1 MSHPNTQLRTYARI
15 IGIIGIL
22 GFFIHLF
29 VFVIPALLDTEHPN
43 TTADTSLLGFLILGY
58 IFAWYRE
65 NEGGIMLMFI
75 TVILG
80 LSYYYLDPANNL
92 IITMVVCIPLFA
104 SGLLFYTYYRQV
116 TKNKA

>member
-1 MSHPNTQLRTYARI
+1 MSQPNTQLRTYARI
-15 IGIIGIL
+15 MGLIGIL

-29 VFVIPALLDTEHPN
+29 IFVIPALLDTEHPN

-58 IFAWYRE
+58 IFAWFME

-80 LSYYYLDPANNL
+80 MTYYYQDPSQNL
-92 IITMVVCIPLFA
+92 VITLVVCIPLFL
-104 SGLLFYTYYRQV
+104 SGLLFYTYYRQEI
-116 TKNKA
+116 KGKE